1 MSACMCLCVCV
12 EYVRMCASVWQSV
25 HVYMHT
31 CLCVCACLSASMC
44 VCFPCFYHL
53 SYNLQIQNKNIA
65 IIIKNADQRIP
76 LFAIANRAM
85 VFTVLFHN
93 PVHSRKNIRNKY
105 QSKPKSL
112 TNSQNIEHNTLA
124 IKSFISLGKCPLKAY
139 LHLKNPSALKKTK
152 FTFYRFTHKNRLT
165 YLIIILSLCPG
176 VTAHWC
182 LGT

>member
-1 MSACMCLCVCV
+1 MQVCDSLFMCICM
-12 EYVRMCASVWQSV
+12 
-25 HVYMHT
+25 HV
-31 CLCVCACLSASMC
+31 CVCACLSASMC

-53 SYNLQIQNKNIA
+53 SYNLQKQNKNIA